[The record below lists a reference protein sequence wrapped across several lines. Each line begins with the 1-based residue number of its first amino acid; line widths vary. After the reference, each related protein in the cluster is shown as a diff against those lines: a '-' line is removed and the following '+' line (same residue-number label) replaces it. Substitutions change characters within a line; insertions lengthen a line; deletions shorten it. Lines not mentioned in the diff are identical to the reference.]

1 MQSSST
7 FMRKLGPIIEVKKSV
22 INDRENISYWEEP
35 EQSKVLENKFC
46 LFQIQLSVLG
56 ELQPQESF
64 KIFTPI

>member
-35 EQSKVLENKFC
+35 EQSKALGNKFC

-56 ELQPQESF
+56 ELQPQENF
-64 KIFTPI
+64 KFFAPI

>member
-7 FMRKLGPIIEVKKSV
+7 SKLGPIIEVKKSV

-35 EQSKVLENKFC
+35 EQSKALENKFC
-46 LFQIQLSVLG
+46 LFQIQLSVLR
-56 ELQPQESF
+56 ELQPQEHF

>member
-7 FMRKLGPIIEVKKSV
+7 SKLGPIIEVKKSV

-35 EQSKVLENKFC
+35 EQSKALENKFC

-56 ELQPQESF
+56 ELQPQENF

>member
-7 FMRKLGPIIEVKKSV
+7 SKLGPIIEVKKSV

-35 EQSKVLENKFC
+35 EQSKALENKFC

-56 ELQPQESF
+56 ELQPQENF
-64 KIFTPI
+64 KFFAPI

>member
-46 LFQIQLSVLG
+46 LF
-56 ELQPQESF
+56 
-64 KIFTPI
+64 